1 MAMLSAHRTGQL
13 QKVAETLASE
23 VERRADD
30 LRRLT
35 AKQRALQSLLEMKR
49 SGELQCL
56 ASEMEDGRSVDM
68 SRFHMLIY
76 VIYIV

>member
-1 MAMLSAHRTGQL
+1 MLSAHRTGQL